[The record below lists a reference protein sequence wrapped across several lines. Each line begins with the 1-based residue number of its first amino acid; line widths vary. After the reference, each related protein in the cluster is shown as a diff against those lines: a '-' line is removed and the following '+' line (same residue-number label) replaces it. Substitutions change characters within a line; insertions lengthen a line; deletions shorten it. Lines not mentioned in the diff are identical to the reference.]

1 MSPSERTRS
10 PANLDV
16 LRIRGARTH
25 NLKNVNLDIPLGKLV
40 VITGPSGSGKS
51 SLAFDTIYAEGQRQ
65 YIESLSPYARQ
76 FFDQLERPDVDSIS
90 GLSPVICIDQRS
102 GQPNPRSTVA
112 TTTEIHDYLRLLF
125 ARAGE
130 VKCHLCG
137 EPIRQQSLAQIQ
149 ESLLELPE
157 GTKVMLLAPLV
168 RGKKG
173 EHAEGLTQVRKAGLV
188 RVRVDGSIHDL
199 DQVPPLDGH
208 KPHTLE
214 AVVDRLIIREGMSSR
229 LAESLSLALKHGNGL
244 VIAAMERE
252 KGTWEDRLYST
263 LYACPSCGV
272 ALAEI
277 EPRTFSFNSPYGAC
291 PKCEGLG
298 TERDFDLDLFRQ
310 SHSEAAAT
318 SDAELRLALQR
329 DLATA
334 TETARREQL
343 ESLLIDVPCSACQGA
358 RLRPEALSVLI
369 SGKNIHDVCRLA
381 VSEASEFFRAARFGA
396 EQQLIA
402 APLVLELSK
411 RVA

>member
-1 MSPSERTRS
+1 MSSIEQSRS
-10 PANLDV
+10 PANLDF

-25 NLKNVNLDIPLGKLV
+25 NLKNVSLDIPLGKLV

-65 YIESLSPYARQ
+65 YIESLSTYARQ

-102 GQPNPRSTVA
+102 GQPNPRSTIA

-125 ARAGE
+125 ARAGD

-137 EPIRQQSLAQIQ
+137 EPIRQQSLEQIQ
-149 ESLLELPE
+149 ESLLALPE
-157 GTKVMLLAPLV
+157 GTKVMLLAPLI

-173 EHAEGLTQVRKAGLV
+173 EHTDVLAQVRKAGLV
-188 RVRVDGSIHDL
+188 RVRIDGVIHDL
-199 DQVPPLDGH
+199 DQAPSLDSH
-208 KPHTLE
+208 KSHTIE
-214 AVVDRLIIREGMSSR
+214 AVVDRLIIRAGMQSR
-229 LAESLSLALKHGNGL
+229 LAESLNLAIKHGSG
-244 VIAAMERE
+244 VVVAAIERE

-263 LYACPSCGV
+263 LYACPACGV

-298 TERDFDLDLFRQ
+298 TERDFDLELFRK
-310 SHSEAAAT
+310 SHAETVTT
-318 SDAELRLALQR
+318 SDADLQLVLKKQ
-329 DLATA
+329 LATA
-334 TETARREQL
+334 IDSDRKEELET
-343 ESLLIDVPCSACQGA
+343 LLIDVPCSACHGA

-369 SGKNIHDVCRLA
+369 SGKNIHEVCRLA
-381 VSEASEFFRAARFGA
+381 VNEAAEFFRTLRFGA
-396 EQQLIA
+396 GEA
-402 APLVLELSK
+402 
-411 RVA
+411 RDGGHRH